1 MLTYW
6 AISVFESQVAATKRT
21 ADSES
26 NRDNT
31 PANKSKQD
39 TSAKQ
44 LSHKKDSKIDA
55 SDSVK
60 NPKKDKKPAA
70 KIQISGTTPK
80 EKLTPSAVNKGKKQ
94 THLAKE
100 VVTPLSKSS
109 PVSDSKAT
117 SSSTINQPSANL
129 QKSQTPS
136 AEKSLK
142 QVNLTNKCLLNVTQF

>member
-6 AISVFESQVAATKRT
+6 TILLFESQVAATKRT
-21 ADSES
+21 ADADS
-26 NRDNT
+26 NKDNT
-31 PANKSKQD
+31 PAKKSKQ
-39 TSAKQ
+39 
-44 LSHKKDSKIDA
+44 DSKIDA

-60 NPKKDKKPAA
+60 NPKKDKTPAT
-70 KIQISGTTPK
+70 KTQICGTSPK
-80 EKLTPSAVNKGKKQ
+80 EKLTPIAVNKGKKQ
-94 THLAKE
+94 TPLAKE

-136 AEKSLK
+136 AEKSVK
-142 QVNLTNKCLLNVTQF
+142 QVNLTNRCPLNATQF